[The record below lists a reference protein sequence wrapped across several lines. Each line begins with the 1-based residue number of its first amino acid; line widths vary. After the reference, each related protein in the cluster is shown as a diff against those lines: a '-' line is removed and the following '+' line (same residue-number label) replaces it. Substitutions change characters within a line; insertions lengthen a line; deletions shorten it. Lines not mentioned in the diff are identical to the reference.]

1 MNPIPKIE
9 KKILKFW
16 QKEDIFA
23 KSIKLRQKKPFF
35 SFYDG
40 PPFASGLPHYGN
52 ILAGTIKDTVL
63 RYWAMKGHRIG
74 WRVGWD
80 CHGLPVENMIEQ
92 KLGLKSKKEIEKF
105 GIKKFNQACRQSVFQ
120 CINDWYKTFNR
131 VARWADFSQ
140 SYATLDNEY
149 IESVWWV
156 LKQLWEQ
163 GLVYQDFRVTPYC
176 PRCGTPLSNFE
187 LNQPGAYQEVEDE
200 SVYIKFPLKGQ
211 PDTFL
216 FVWTTTPWTLAANT
230 AVAVGPDFKYLK
242 VKFNNQYYIL
252 AKERLDVLT
261 KAGKCEVVEELFGR
275 DLVGL
280 EYQPLYPMKLDK
292 PGYRI
297 VPADFVS
304 VEDGTGLVHIAPT
317 FGEEDMELGQKE
329 DLPGLITVDEEGKVI
344 KGLKIPGEGKFVKK
358 ADQDIKAD
366 LKKRDLLFKAEKI
379 KHAYPF
385 CWRCES
391 PLLYYPI
398 NSWYVAVT
406 KFKKELVANNQKIRW
421 VPGHLKKGRF
431 GKWLEGAR
439 DWSIS
444 RNRYWG
450 TPIPIW
456 QCSKCGRTEVIG
468 GLDELAQK
476 AKRNNYY
483 ILRHGQ
489 TKFNIDYQIYT
500 DTENRKMPLT
510 GKGENEIRSLVPEL
524 KKAKIDL
531 IFSSDF
537 FRTRQTASIIGQAL
551 GIKVIQDRR
560 LRDIEMG
567 KFKGR
572 PLKEYFAY
580 FQNDNLKRFEQAP
593 PGGENL
599 SQVKKR
605 MMSFLL
611 ATDKKY
617 RNKNILIVGHGGPLW
632 ILKGASRGL
641 SNEEI
646 ANNREKEL
654 VQVGQLSSLKFKK
667 LPFDD
672 QGNLNL
678 HRPFVDQIEIPCS
691 CGGTMKRTS
700 EVFDCWFESGSMPYG
715 QWHYPFQNKELVE
728 KTFPADFIAE
738 GIDQTRG
745 WFYTLHVLASALTLK
760 NLGLGKNQPA
770 FKNVIVNGLVLG
782 EDGKKL
788 SKRLKNYPAPEAI
801 FDKYGADAIR
811 YYLLT
816 GTPMGEDYI
825 VSEKRIA
832 ETFRRTI
839 MTFYNSFTFLDTYTD
854 GECLAPKSV
863 KPKNAL
869 DRWIISLFNTLNQEM
884 VEWMDKYELTKA
896 ARLLDDFLEDF
907 SNWYVRRSRR
917 LFQRPIN
924 LSEKKE
930 AQKVYSF
937 VLLRLAKLAAPF
949 LPFLTEEIY
958 QHLEKG
964 SSVHLA
970 DYPKSDK
977 KLIDKK
983 LEAKMSELRQIAA
996 VGLAQRAKAGLK
1008 VRQPLEKL
1016 TISSKP
1022 IATDKGMANLLA
1034 EEVNVKEV
1042 VFGKEIKLDT
1052 KISPKLRAE
1061 GIVRDLIR
1069 FVQGMRKDGGLKP
1082 GDKIYLRYSSSP
1094 SLRNLIQKNESVI
1107 RAEVSANRIEATT
1120 KRKETF
1126 LVEKEVKLD
1135 GQKIWLGIRKR

>member
-1 MNPIPKIE
+1 MDQIPKIE

-23 KSIKLRQKKPFF
+23 KSVKLRQKKPFF

-52 ILAGTIKDTVL
+52 ILASSIKDIVL
-63 RYWAMKGHRIG
+63 RYWAMRGRRIF

-92 KLGLKSKKEIEKF
+92 ELGLKNKKDIEKF
-105 GIKKFNQACRQSVFQ
+105 GIRKFNQACRKSVFL
-120 CINDWYKTFNR
+120 CINDWYKIFNR
-131 VARWADFSQ
+131 IARWSDFSQ

-200 SVYIKFPLKGQ
+200 SVYIKFPIKGQ
-211 PDTFL
+211 KSTYL
-216 FVWTTTPWTLAANT
+216 LVWTTTPWTLAANT
-230 AVAVGPDFKYLK
+230 AVAVGPDFDYVKVELNDEYL
-242 VKFNNQYYIL
+242 IL
-252 AKERLDVLT
+252 AKARLSVLGDKRET
-261 KAGKCEVVEELFGR
+261 LEEFKGR
-275 DLVGL
+275 NLIGQ
-280 EYQPLYPMKLDK
+280 EYQALYPMELDK
-292 PGYRI
+292 PGYRV

-304 VEDGTGLVHIAPT
+304 TEDGTGLVHIAPT
-317 FGEEDMELGQKE
+317 FGEEDMELGKKE
-329 DLPGLITVDEEGKVI
+329 NLPGLVTVDEEGKI
-344 KGLKIPGEGKFVKK
+344 IRGLGIPGEGKFVKQ
-358 ADQDIKAD
+358 ADQDIKND
-366 LKKRDLLFKAEKI
+366 LEERKLLFREEKI
-379 KHAYPF
+379 VHAYPF
-385 CWRCES
+385 CWRCDS

-398 NSWYVAVT
+398 NSWYVAVS
-406 KFKKELVANNQKIRW
+406 KFKKELVANNKKIRW
-421 VPGHLKKGRF
+421 VPSHFKEGRF

-456 QCSKCGRTEVIG
+456 QCQKCGQTETIG
-468 GLDELAQK
+468 SLQGLAQK

-489 TKFNIDYQIYT
+489 TINNLKRIIYT
-500 DTENRKMPLT
+500 DRENQKEGLNSNGRTDIKRLIP
-510 GKGENEIRSLVPEL
+510 KL

-537 FRTRQTASIIGQAL
+537 YRTRQTASIISQSL
-551 GIKVIQDRR
+551 GIDVIYDKR
-560 LRDIEMG
+560 LRDVEFG
-567 KFKGR
+567 KFKSR
-572 PLKEYFAY
+572 PVKEYHAY
-580 FQNDNLKRFEQAP
+580 FQNNNLRKFDQKAP
-593 PGGENL
+593 DGENL
-599 SQVKKR
+599 KQVKKR
-605 MMSFLL
+605 MMNLLL
-611 ATDKKY
+611 AVDNKY
-617 RNKNILIVGHGGPLW
+617 LGKNILIVSHGDPIW
-632 ILKGASRGL
+632 ILKGASQGL
-641 SNEEI
+641 SNEKI
-646 ANNREKEL
+646 ADNREKEL
-654 VQVGQLSSLKFKK
+654 IRPGQLEPLKFKK

-678 HRPFVDQIEIPCS
+678 HRPFVDQITIPCS
-691 CGGTMKRTS
+691 CGGTMKRTL

-715 QWHYPFQNKELVE
+715 QWHYPFENKKLV
-728 KTFPADFIAE
+728 KKSFPADFIAE
-738 GIDQTRG
+738 GVDQTRG

-788 SKRLKNYPAPEAI
+788 SKRLKNYPDPEII
-801 FDKYGADAIR
+801 FDKYGADAMR

-816 GTPMGEDYI
+816 STPMGEDYI

-839 MTFYNSFTFLDTYTD
+839 LTLWNSFTFLDTYTEK
-854 GECLAPKSV
+854 ECLAPQSV
-863 KPKNAL
+863 QPKNVL
-869 DRWIISLFNTLNQEM
+869 DKWIVSLVNTLNQEM
-884 VEWMDKYELTKA
+884 IEWMDKYELTKA